1 MEGIEKITGR
11 ILQDARAEAEAVITA
26 AKADAES
33 LAESYK
39 AQAKALRSRSE
50 PEEQAEGEAMLE
62 RVDSSGSNVRRNMI
76 LEEKNRLL
84 DAAFAL
90 ALEKLPSAPG
100 YPDFLGRLL
109 TAAIKSNVDREN
121 AAAAADP
128 DFIVTDEYEVRFA
141 PADAALS
148 DMLLEAGRKAASDC
162 GKTLINGGEARDIDR
177 GFVIRCGQVLTNCS
191 AEKLIEQLRP
201 TAEAG
206 AVSLLFGD
214 M

>member
-11 ILQDARAEAEAVITA
+11 ILSDARAEADAILAA
-26 AKADAES
+26 AKADADS

-39 AQAKALRSRSE
+39 AQAEALRSRSE
-50 PEEQAEGEAMLE
+50 AEVQSECEAMLA

-84 DAAFAL
+84 NEAFAL
-90 ALEKLPSAPG
+90 ALEKLPSDSG
-100 YPDFLGRLL
+100 YPDFLEKLL
-109 TAAIKSNVDREN
+109 AAAIKSNVDREN
-121 AAAAADP
+121 AAVIADP
-128 DFIVTDEYEVRFA
+128 DFVLTDEYEVRFA

-148 DMLLEAGRKAASDC
+148 DRLLEAGRKTASDF
-162 GKTLINGGEARDIDR
+162 GKTLIRGSDADEINNGFIL
-177 GFVIRCGQVLTNCS
+177 RCGQVLTNCS

-201 TAEAG
+201 SAEAG

>member
-11 ILQDARAEAEAVITA
+11 ILSDARAEAEAVLAA
-26 AKADAES
+26 AKAEAES

-39 AQAKALRSRSE
+39 SQAKTLRDRSE
-50 PEEQAEGEAMLE
+50 ADARAEGETLLA

-84 DAAFAL
+84 DEAFAL
-90 ALEKLPSAPG
+90 ALEKLPSDPG

-109 TAAIKSNVDREN
+109 IAAIKSNVDREN
-121 AAAAADP
+121 AAVLADADYVP
-128 DFIVTDEYEVRFA
+128 TDEYEVRFA

-148 DMLLEAGRKAASDC
+148 QTLLEAGRKAASDF
-162 GKTLINGGEARDIDR
+162 GKTLIRGEEARDIDR
-177 GFVIRCGQVLTNCS
+177 GFILRCGSVLTNCS

-201 TAEAG
+201 SAEAG
-206 AVSLLFGD
+206 AVSLLFGEA
-214 M
+214 

>member
-11 ILQDARAEAEAVITA
+11 ILSDARAEAEAVLAA
-26 AKADAES
+26 AKAEAES

-39 AQAKALRSRSE
+39 SQAKTQRDRSE
-50 PEEQAEGEAMLE
+50 ADAQAEGEAMLE

-148 DMLLEAGRKAASDC
+148 DMLLESGRKAASDA
-162 GKTLINGGEARDIDR
+162 EDAYPQR
-177 GFVIRCGQVLTNCS
+177 RCGEINNGFILHCGSVLTNCS
-191 AEKLIEQLRP
+191 AK
-201 TAEAG
+201 A
-206 AVSLLFGD
+206 D
-214 M
+214 